1 MSTRAFIGM
10 SPSHWG
16 RGPSPYTLRLSMDAF
31 AAANPNAGW
40 REFQR
45 AFEQAMLQ
53 SMRPDGELYER
64 FEASYDRRK

>member
-1 MSTRAFIGM
+1 MRDKLLMKYQWPDDVEAF
-10 SPSHWG
+10 
-16 RGPSPYTLRLSMDAF
+16 MDAF

-53 SMRPDGELYER
+53 SMRPGGELYER
-64 FEASYDRRK
+64 FEASYDRGKQ